1 MIPIEI
7 RRDPKTG
14 LTISWQD
21 GSTTLITTEV
31 LRREC
36 PCAGCRERRGDV
48 SHSKPLTTK
57 KRALTILE
65 SSIAEELDLKEI
77 WGIGQYA
84 LGVRWGDGHD
94 SGIYTFDYLYQLG
107 QKKTS

>member
-1 MIPIEI
+1 MTPTEI
-7 RRDPKTG
+7 RRDPRNG

-21 GSTTLITTEV
+21 GSTTLLSPEV

-36 PCAGCRERRGDV
+36 PCATCREKRGDA

-107 QKKTS
+107 QKKAS